1 MAKKQESATVNNSE
15 ARGSKDEHE
24 FLAKYDVN
32 KYERPSVTTDVVIF
46 TVRDNDL
53 KVLLVQ
59 RRDYPYKDMWAI
71 PGGFVNMSES
81 LEAGAR
87 RELEEE
93 TGVQDV
99 YMEQLYTFGDPG
111 RDPRTRVIT
120 VAYFALVEARQVRP
134 LRAGSDAQDA
144 NWFSVYD
151 LPPLAFDHAKVLD
164 YALTRLRYK
173 LEYTNVAFQLL
184 PELFT
189 LTELQRIYE
198 IVFNR
203 PLDKR
208 NFRKKLPIRTLEQ
221 TPDPDK
227 GYMIEE
233 TDEFKM
239 EGSHRPARLHRFIDR
254 VDRVVRGFI

>member
-1 MAKKQESATVNNSE
+1 MTNKETTTNEKP
-15 ARGSKDEHE
+15 EHDLEHEERE
-24 FLAKYDVN
+24 FLAKYDASR
-32 KYERPSVTTDVVIF
+32 YERPSVTTDVVIF
-46 TVRDNDL
+46 TIQEQDL
-53 KVLLVQ
+53 QVLLVQ
-59 RRDYPYKDMWAI
+59 RGDHPYKNMWAI
-71 PGGFVNMSES
+71 PGGFVNIQES

-99 YMEQLYTFGDPG
+99 YMEQLYTFGEPS

-120 VAYFALVEARQVRP
+120 VAYFALVEARQVRT
-134 LRAGSDAQDA
+134 LRAGSDARA
-144 NWFSVYD
+144 AGWFSVYR
-151 LPPLAFDHAKVLD
+151 LPPLAFDHANILD

-189 LTELQRIYE
+189 LTELQRVYE

-208 NFRKKLPIRTLEQ
+208 NFRKKLNIRELDQAPE
-221 TPDPDK
+221 PDK
-227 GYMIEE
+227 VYMIEE
-233 TDEFKM
+233 TSEFKM

-254 VDRVVRGFI
+254 VDRIIRGFI